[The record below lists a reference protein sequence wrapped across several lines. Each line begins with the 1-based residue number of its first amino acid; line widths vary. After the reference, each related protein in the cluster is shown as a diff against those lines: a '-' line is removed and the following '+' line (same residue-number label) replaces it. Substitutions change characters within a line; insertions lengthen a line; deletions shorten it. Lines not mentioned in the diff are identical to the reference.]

1 MIPQIKKMKIDD
13 LIAAEYNPRQLTEEQ
28 YKNLS
33 DSIKRFGVVDPI
45 IINKNKNRKNIVIGG
60 HQRINVCR
68 KLKLKEIPCLE
79 IDLTYDEERELN
91 IRLNKNTGE
100 WDFDM
105 LGNMFD
111 ISDLKDWGFSE
122 KELKIF
128 NDEEVYTGKIKAPI
142 YEVKNKKPL
151 ISEIFDEKKT
161 NNLIEKIEKSSLGDE
176 DKDFLKKASMR
187 HLVFNYSKIADYY
200 AHSDKEMQGLMEK
213 SALVIVDYKKAIENV
228 FVQLSEYLMGL
239 QKDDE

>member
-1 MIPQIKKMKIDD
+1 MTPQIKKMKIDD

-213 SALVIVDYKKAIENV
+213 SALVIVDYKKAIENG

>member
-213 SALVIVDYKKAIENV
+213 SALVIVDYKKAIENG

>member
-213 SALVIVDYKKAIENV
+213 SALVIVDYKKASENG
-228 FVQLSEYLMGL
+228 FVQLSEYLMGV